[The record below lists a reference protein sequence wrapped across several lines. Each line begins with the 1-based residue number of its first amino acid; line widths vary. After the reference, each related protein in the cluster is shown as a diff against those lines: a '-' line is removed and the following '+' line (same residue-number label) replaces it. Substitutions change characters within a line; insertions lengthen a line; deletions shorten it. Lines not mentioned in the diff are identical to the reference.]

1 MAEERNGRVITVVAY
16 GDSNTYGYNP
26 RTGLRYPEEIRWT
39 GLLSSH
45 LGNGYRVIEEG
56 CNGRT
61 TVHDDPIDGWKNGMD
76 YLKPCLH
83 SHKPVDIVVMMLGT
97 NDLKSVFDLSAEQ
110 IAEGAGVLVDTIQKF
125 TLEKYG
131 YQPKIVLISPPEI
144 GSGIRTSPF
153 YGSFLE
159 DAIDRSRQFPRYYKE
174 VADRYGCVFFN
185 AAEWIRPSEVDSLHL
200 DPEAH
205 RILAEKLSEVIKGM

>member
-1 MAEERNGRVITVVAY
+1 MITVLAY

-26 RTGLRYPEEIRWT
+26 RTGLRYPEDIRWT

-61 TVHDDPIDGWKNGMD
+61 TIYDDPIDGWKNGLN

>member
-1 MAEERNGRVITVVAY
+1 MITVLAY

-26 RTGLRYPEEIRWT
+26 RTGLRYPEDIRWT

-61 TVHDDPIDGWKNGMD
+61 TIYDDPIDGWKNGLN

-97 NDLKSVFDLSAEQ
+97 NDLKSVFGLSAQQ
-110 IAEGAGVLVDTIQKF
+110 IAEGAGVLVNTIQTF

-131 YQPKIVLISPPEI
+131 NQPKIVLISPPEI
-144 GSGIRTSPF
+144 GSDICSSPF
-153 YGSFLE
+153 YGSFME
-159 DAIDRSRQFPRYYKE
+159 DAIDRSRQFPRYYRE
-174 VADRYGCVFFN
+174 VAERYGCVYLN
-185 AAEWIRPSEVDSLHL
+185 AAEWIEPSKADSLHL

-205 RILAEKLSEVIKGM
+205 RILAERLSEVIKGMY

>member
-1 MAEERNGRVITVVAY
+1 MITVLAY

-26 RTGLRYPEEIRWT
+26 RTGLRYPDDIRWT

-61 TVHDDPIDGWKNGMD
+61 TIYDDPIDGWKNGLD

-83 SHKPVDIVVMMLGT
+83 SHKPVDIVIMMLGT
-97 NDLKSVFDLSAEQ
+97 NDLKSVFGLSAQQ
-110 IAEGAGVLVDTIQKF
+110 IAEGAGVLVDTIQRF
-125 TLEKYG
+125 SLEKYG
-131 YQPKIVLISPPEI
+131 RQPKIVLISPPEI
-144 GSGIRTSPF
+144 GAGISSSPF

-159 DAIDRSRQFPRYYKE
+159 DATNRSRQFPRYYKE
-174 VADRYGCVFFN
+174 VAEKYGCVYFN
-185 AAEWIRPSEVDSLHL
+185 AAEWIKPSKVDSLHL
-200 DPEAH
+200 DPKAH
-205 RILAEKLSEVIKGM
+205 RILAERLSEVIKGI

>member
-1 MAEERNGRVITVVAY
+1 MITVLAY

-26 RTGLRYPEEIRWT
+26 RTGLRYPEDIRWT

-61 TVHDDPIDGWKNGMD
+61 TIYDDPIDGWKNGLN

-97 NDLKSVFDLSAEQ
+97 NDLKSVFGLSAQQ
-110 IAEGAGVLVDTIQKF
+110 IAEGAGVLVNTIQTF

-131 YQPKIVLISPPEI
+131 CQPKIVLISPPEI
-144 GSGIRTSPF
+144 GSGISSSPF

-159 DAIDRSRQFPRYYKE
+159 DAIDRSRQFPRYYRE
-174 VADRYGCVFFN
+174 VAERYGCVYLN
-185 AAEWIRPSEVDSLHL
+185 AAEWIEPSKVDSLHL

-205 RILAEKLSEVIKGM
+205 RILAERLSEEIKGMY

>member
-1 MAEERNGRVITVVAY
+1 MITVLAY
-16 GDSNTYGYNP
+16 GDSNIYGYNP
-26 RTGLRYPEEIRWT
+26 RTGLRYPEDIRWT

-61 TVHDDPIDGWKNGMD
+61 TIYDDPIDGWKNGLN

-97 NDLKSVFDLSAEQ
+97 NDLKSVFGLSAQQ
-110 IAEGAGVLVDTIQKF
+110 IAEGAGVLVNTIQTF

-144 GSGIRTSPF
+144 GPGICSSPF
-153 YGSFLE
+153 YGSFME
-159 DAIDRSRQFPRYYKE
+159 DAIDRSRQFPRYYRE
-174 VADRYGCVFFN
+174 VAKRYGCVYLN
-185 AAEWIRPSEVDSLHL
+185 AAEWIEPSKVDSLHL

-205 RILAEKLSEVIKGM
+205 RILAERLSEVIKGM

>member
-1 MAEERNGRVITVVAY
+1 MITVLAY

-26 RTGLRYPEEIRWT
+26 RTGLRYPEDIRWT

-45 LGNGYRVIEEG
+45 LGSRYRVIEEG

-61 TVHDDPIDGWKNGMD
+61 TIYDDPIDGWKNGLD

-83 SHKPVDIVVMMLGT
+83 SHKPVDIVIMMLGT
-97 NDLKSVFDLSAEQ
+97 NDLKSVFGLSAQQ
-110 IAEGAGVLVDTIQKF
+110 IAEGAGVLVDTIQRF

-131 YQPKIVLISPPEI
+131 HQPKIVLISPPEI
-144 GSGIRTSPF
+144 GPGISSSPF

-174 VADRYGCVFFN
+174 VAEKYGCVYFN
-185 AAEWIRPSEVDSLHL
+185 AAEWIKPSRVDSLHL

-205 RILAEKLSEVIKGM
+205 RILAERLSEVIKEM

>member
-1 MAEERNGRVITVVAY
+1 MITVVAY

-61 TVHDDPIDGWKNGMD
+61 TVHDDPIDGWKNGLD
-76 YLKPCLH
+76 YLRPCLH

>member
-1 MAEERNGRVITVVAY
+1 MITVVAY

-61 TVHDDPIDGWKNGMD
+61 TVHDDPIDGWKNGLG
-76 YLKPCLH
+76 YLRPCLH

>member
-61 TVHDDPIDGWKNGMD
+61 TVHDDPIDGWKNGLD
-76 YLKPCLH
+76 YLRPCLH

>member
-1 MAEERNGRVITVVAY
+1 MITVLAY

-26 RTGLRYPEEIRWT
+26 RTGLRYPEDIRWT

-61 TVHDDPIDGWKNGMD
+61 TIYDDPIDGWKNGLN

-97 NDLKSVFDLSAEQ
+97 NDLKSVFGLSAQQ
-110 IAEGAGVLVDTIQKF
+110 IAEGAGVLVNTIQTF

-131 YQPKIVLISPPEI
+131 CQPKIVLISPPEI
-144 GSGIRTSPF
+144 GYGICSSPF
-153 YGSFLE
+153 YGSFME
-159 DAIDRSRQFPRYYKE
+159 DAIDRSRQFPRYYRE
-174 VADRYGCVFFN
+174 VAKRYGCVYLN
-185 AAEWIRPSEVDSLHL
+185 AAEWIEPSKVDSLHL

-205 RILAEKLSEVIKGM
+205 RILAERLSEVIKGMY

>member
-1 MAEERNGRVITVVAY
+1 MITVVAY

-61 TVHDDPIDGWKNGMD
+61 TVHDDPIDGWKNGLD

-83 SHKPVDIVVMMLGT
+83 SHKPVDIVIMMLGT

>member
-1 MAEERNGRVITVVAY
+1 MITVLAY

-26 RTGLRYPEEIRWT
+26 RTGLRYSEDIRWT

-61 TVHDDPIDGWKNGMD
+61 TIYDDPIDGWKNGLN
-76 YLKPCLH
+76 YFKPCLH

-97 NDLKSVFDLSAEQ
+97 NDLKSVFGLSAQQ
-110 IAEGAGVLVDTIQKF
+110 IAEGAGVLVNTIQTF

-131 YQPKIVLISPPEI
+131 NQPKQDEIPQSKGDPSSCSISDPRLMDN
-144 GSGIRTSPF
+144 SHLRNQQ
-153 YGSFLE
+153 SF
-159 DAIDRSRQFPRYYKE
+159 
-174 VADRYGCVFFN
+174 
-185 AAEWIRPSEVDSLHL
+185 
-200 DPEAH
+200 
-205 RILAEKLSEVIKGM
+205 

>member
-1 MAEERNGRVITVVAY
+1 MITVLAY

-26 RTGLRYPEEIRWT
+26 RTGLRYPEDIRWT

-61 TVHDDPIDGWKNGMD
+61 TIYDDPIDGWKNGLN

-97 NDLKSVFDLSAEQ
+97 NDLKSVFGLSAQQ
-110 IAEGAGVLVDTIQKF
+110 IAEGAGVLVNTIQTF

-131 YQPKIVLISPPEI
+131 CQPKIVLISPPEI
-144 GSGIRTSPF
+144 GSGICSSPF
-153 YGSFLE
+153 YGSFME
-159 DAIDRSRQFPRYYKE
+159 DAIDRSRQFPRYYRE
-174 VADRYGCVFFN
+174 VAERYGCVYLN
-185 AAEWIRPSEVDSLHL
+185 AAEWIEPSKVDSLHL

-205 RILAEKLSEVIKGM
+205 RILAERLSEVIKGMY